1 MPGPLSQRQAADSET
16 PKLAAKHKEVERQAK
31 VAKKKME
38 DLKAIKLASAS
49 ARVEAETMS
58 RDEEGRHKKEEEK
71 KEERK

>member
-1 MPGPLSQRQAADSET
+1 M
-16 PKLAAKHKEVERQAK
+16 
-31 VAKKKME
+31 AKKKME